1 MSGQILFLYAMEKLE
16 YIAIYLLEYVL
27 LQSYLTEG
35 LTWLI
40 KAINN
45 VENLIVLA
53 GGSLDT
59 CIDLAFLSIRL
70 LGIQLHFH

>member
-16 YIAIYLLEYVL
+16 YIAIYLLE
-27 LQSYLTEG
+27 TEG

>member
-53 GGSLDT
+53 GN
-59 CIDLAFLSIRL
+59 FP
-70 LGIQLHFH
+70 